1 MTDPASRRHVLA
13 AIGLVAAGL
22 AMRRTRT
29 WGTVQAS
36 APLRG
41 GAPALLRL
49 VSAPL
54 AAPSSL
60 LAIVT
65 AATRAASSHNTQ
77 PWTVSL
83 SDSMVSVK
91 PDFTRRCPQ
100 VDPDDHHLYAS
111 LGCLAENIHI
121 AARAAGWPGD
131 VGVTLPHV
139 ADGRARLVLAD
150 GPRDLAPFAAA
161 MAARQCTR
169 SGFDGRSVP
178 VPHLKLLS
186 AAGTGDGVSMLLFTD
201 PEHRSG
207 TAEWVAQGNTAQID
221 DAAWREEL
229 VRWLRFSEG
238 EAREHGDGLW
248 SAATG
253 NPGLWRAIG
262 KVALTLTYSSRSQNK
277 KEVPWITGSSGIAVF
292 VSERNDAPHWIEA
305 GRCYQR
311 FALQATLLGIRHAF
325 INQAVEVAAL
335 RPQFATWLG
344 IGDRRPDL
352 VVRFGYA
359 EAMPMSFRR
368 PMAAVLAR
376 DDG

>member
-1 MTDPASRRHVLA
+1 MPGA
-13 AIGLVAAGL
+13 
-22 AMRRTRT
+22 TRT
-29 WGTVQAS
+29 DAS
-36 APLRG
+36 ARAVSPV
-41 GAPALLRL
+41 RL
-49 VSAPL
+49 SLKAASHV
-54 AAPSSL
+54 APSPL

-65 AATRAASSHNTQ
+65 AATRAACSHNTQ

-121 AARAAGWPGD
+121 AARAAGWRGD
-131 VGVTLPHV
+131 VGVGLPKV

-150 GPRDLAPFAAA
+150 GPRDLSPLAAA
-161 MAARQCTR
+161 IAARQCTR

-178 VPHLKLLS
+178 VPHLERLS
-186 AAGTGDGVSMLLFTD
+186 VAGTGDGVSMLLFTD
-201 PEHRSG
+201 AEHRAG

-221 DAAWREEL
+221 DAAWRDEL
-229 VRWLRFSEG
+229 MQWLRFSEG

-262 KVALTLTYSSRSQNK
+262 KIAMKLTYSARSQNT

-305 GRCYQR
+305 GRCYER
-311 FALQATLLGIRHAF
+311 FALQATRLGIKHAF
-325 INQAVEVAAL
+325 INQPVEVAVL

-344 IGDRRPDL
+344 LGDRRPDL

-359 EAMPMSFRR
+359 EAMPRSFRR
-368 PMAAVLAR
+368 PVADVVMR
-376 DDG
+376 DVG